1 MLLWFIPVSPNCT
14 GFFPSGSAIRVR
26 LACFYFTWSTLLNS
40 REKGVRNL
48 CIDDDSLK
56 MLALT
61 SPRAVTRQCPANLA
75 DCVSLTSHH
84 DSEQSPQ
91 YGDPAY
97 LADVV
102 RRAAGGRNV
111 SQPLRH
117 KAEREQY
124 VKRLTPPENVQTPAL
139 PLGPFLRGEFVPSG
153 HGPAP
158 WLTLLWRQ

>member
-1 MLLWFIPVSPNCT
+1 
-14 GFFPSGSAIRVR
+14 
-26 LACFYFTWSTLLNS
+26 
-40 REKGVRNL
+40 
-48 CIDDDSLK
+48 

-61 SPRAVTRQCPANLA
+61 SLQVVTRRCPENLA
-75 DCVSLTSHH
+75 DCVSLTSRH

-91 YGDPAY
+91 YGDPAS

-102 RRAAGGRNV
+102 RRAAGGQNV

-124 VKRLTPPENVQTPAL
+124 GKRLTPLENVQTPVL
-139 PLGPFLRGEFVPSG
+139 PLGSFLHGELVPGG

-158 WLTLLWRQ
+158 